1 MKPTPRSSTGEGDI
15 RLMMIILVCESRTP
29 PRCGRLAPRLVD
41 GNCWGLGSGE
51 SGGCLCAHLPQL
63 AWGQAGL
70 RGIERL
76 ARPVLALLSL

>member
-15 RLMMIILVCESRTP
+15 RLMMIILS
-29 PRCGRLAPRLVD
+29 GRLAPRLVD